1 MNRLENQMVVS
12 YHLGSFSENLRRSN
26 VCSFFSLFSRFG
38 YNLLRLVLK
47 LYSPF
52 SARPYNC
59 PPCLPPSPRPPSP
72 PTPPTQLFTTIVSR
86 FFLLLIQSPQEKSTT
101 KIMAH
106 LCTFRAGGGGG
117 GGGGGVNFMLLVKL
131 SIVLY
136 LCTRFPPHGGW
147 FV

>member
-12 YHLGSFSENLRRSN
+12 CHLGSFSEHLRRSN
-26 VCSFFSLFSRFG
+26 FCTLFSLFSRFG

-59 PPCLPPSPRPPSP
+59 PPCLPPSPSP
-72 PTPPTQLFTTIVSR
+72 PHSPHPIFYYHCFQFFSPFNTVAQEESKTT
-86 FFLLLIQSPQEKSTT
+86 
-101 KIMAH
+101 IMAH
-106 LCTFRAGGGGG
+106 FGTFR

-131 SIVLY
+131 SIALY
-136 LCTRFPPHGGW
+136 LYTRFPPRGG
-147 FV
+147 